1 VLADA
6 SVFKRKHW
14 YFLILDEAHYIKN
27 YQSQRWQTLLA
38 FSSRRRLL
46 LTGTPLQNSLLERAW
61 PRPRER
67 GARKRRSPP
76 RSAPRLSLCQAR
88 LHPAPPLSSPS
99 LPFRAVWSLMHFLMP
114 HLFRSQAEFRTWFAA
129 PLAQHVEGGAPAA
142 TGVDAAL
149 VRRLH
154 AVLR

>member
-1 VLADA
+1 MLADA

-67 GARKRRSPP
+67 GARKQRSPP
-76 RSAPRLSLCQAR
+76 RSAPRLSSLRQAR
-88 LHPAPPLSSPS
+88 SHPTLPSRPLPSPS
-99 LPFRAVWSLMHFLMP
+99 
-114 HLFRSQAEFRTWFAA
+114 
-129 PLAQHVEGGAPAA
+129 AQCGASC
-142 TGVDAAL
+142 TS
-149 VRRLH
+149 
-154 AVLR
+154 

>member
-1 VLADA
+1 VRADA

-67 GARKRRSPP
+67 GQGSGATFPAARPTRSPP
-76 RSAPRLSLCQAR
+76 GPLTPTLSL
-88 LHPAPPLSSPS
+88 PY
-99 LPFRAVWSLMHFLMP
+99 RAVWSLMHFLMP